1 MFLNGKYK
9 TSRQTA
15 IVRGGLPRNA
25 SIPVFRV
32 KLAKKPQQGSA
43 LILAMLV
50 AAWVAIMAV
59 NMAEKFRVDSQ
70 LAEGRSLQAKM
81 SGYLHGAESL
91 VSGVLWADSLKDNS
105 AEGNQVDHLSEDWA
119 LASTTLPTDVGFVR
133 VQLAD
138 AQGKFNINNLAR
150 IHDDYYDA
158 SLPTVN
164 RLTAEQKLFIRLLKL
179 VLPETSDT
187 EGMQLV
193 EAIIDWLDQDDR
205 VSGQGGAESLYYLSQ
220 PVSRQPANSAIGDLS
235 ELLLVRH
242 MTPDRLAALRPYL
255 VALPSATPVNLN
267 TASPM
272 ILQAIN
278 RDNTLQPASA
288 SHRLSLQNA
297 REEVPFSSV
306 AEALNQ
312 AGFQEASDLA
322 GILSVS
328 SHYFAAQVN
337 VQSGEQQRHANL
349 LFYRNDK
356 GVSVIKKDRSQFCCR
371 STEAARDPLT

>member
-1 MFLNGKYK
+1 M
-9 TSRQTA
+9 
-15 IVRGGLPRNA
+15 
-25 SIPVFRV
+25 
-32 KLAKKPQQGSA
+32 
-43 LILAMLV
+43 
-50 AAWVAIMAV
+50 
-59 NMAEKFRVDSQ
+59 
-70 LAEGRSLQAKM
+70 
-81 SGYLHGAESL
+81 
-91 VSGVLWADSLKDNS
+91 
-105 AEGNQVDHLSEDWA
+105 
-119 LASTTLPTDVGFVR
+119 
-133 VQLAD
+133 
-138 AQGKFNINNLAR
+138 
-150 IHDDYYDA
+150 
-158 SLPTVN
+158 N

-220 PVSRQPANSAIGDLS
+220 PVSRQPVNSAIGDLS

-337 VQSGEQQRHANL
+337 VQSGE
-349 LFYRNDK
+349 
-356 GVSVIKKDRSQFCCR
+356 
-371 STEAARDPLT
+371 